1 MKEFAAAIGA
11 LAVCLVVGTAHACE
25 QYKAL
30 DAADAQQ
37 ALSTLKDAKSDSM
50 TRVLAFNALACA
62 TIPAVRQ
69 VAMKEALKIDDPIVK
84 GSVLLEILLQRDAIL
99 VELIPSSALSRDAKA
114 FAEQNNNSLVY
125 KLGFKDPVAGCITL
139 IYSTNECRKDSMIKL
154 NGDSVDLYSGNLY
167 GKFTLQPDNT
177 LRGYI
182 KPNNRTAQIP
192 ARIGL
197 F

>member
-1 MKEFAAAIGA
+1 MGKLAAAIGA
-11 LAVCLVVGTAHACE
+11 VAVCLFVGTAQACE

-30 DAADAQQ
+30 DPDEAQQ
-37 ALSTLKDAKSDSM
+37 ALSALKDAKSDSM
-50 TRVLAFNALACA
+50 TRVLAFNALACS

-69 VAMKEALKIDDPIVK
+69 VAMKEALTIDDPIVK

-99 VELIPSSALSRDAKA
+99 VELIPSSGLSRDARA
-114 FAEQNNNSLVY
+114 FAEQNNNSLLY

-139 IYSTNECRKDSMIKL
+139 NYAGSECRNDSMIKL
-154 NGDSVDLYSGNLY
+154 NGDSVDLYNGNLY
-167 GKFTLQPDNT
+167 GNFTLQPDNS

-182 KPNNRTAQIP
+182 KPNPRIAQIP
-192 ARIGL
+192 ARISL